1 MIEDGGACI
10 ESGKRPKWLNAAI
23 TWSTYPQ
30 YTVARLLCTQAILL
44 DQQNGV
50 YAGPVGRSRYR
61 IRWERIGC
69 PDGSSALCQQEKSNL
84 ALLKLRGVPCT
95 TITNSRLHRH
105 QFSSPLR
112 NAHCFLV
119 SVTGCPIRLVDGQVC
134 RLLSKLIVDLV
145 GRIAQS
151 IVQDCRPS

>member
-1 MIEDGGACI
+1 MTSVFVIEDGGACI
-10 ESGKRPKWLNAAI
+10 ESGKRPKMAQRCHHVVN
-23 TWSTYPQ
+23 PQ
-30 YTVARLLCTQAILL
+30 YTVTRLLRTQAILL

-69 PDGSSALCQQEKSNL
+69 PDGSSALCQQEKSNF

-105 QFSSPLR
+105 QFSTPLR

-134 RLLSKLIVDLV
+134 
-145 GRIAQS
+145 
-151 IVQDCRPS
+151 